1 MKIQT
6 SLQEFCQYATEANI
20 IAVVAEFSSDMDT
33 PVSLYYKLVGDDL
46 GFILESADK
55 NKYFGRYSFL
65 GTKPLASATAFKSYV
80 EVTEQNNSFK
90 IVGNPVNA
98 MKEYISKF
106 KTVNMPELP
115 PLMSGGV
122 IGYFAYDS
130 IGTWERVRG
139 FDIPEDLV
147 LGQFLLCKILVVV
160 DHLKHTSKLVCLAQI
175 QDGVDVTA
183 TYNEAVAEINNVY
196 ELLKQ
201 DFVKSKNAKQANNE
215 DLFINEITQSKDEY
229 LKNVEIA
236 KEHIAAADIFQVV
249 LAKQFRCKISKEPFA
264 FYRRLR
270 QVNPS
275 PYMFYINF
283 GKRKLVGA
291 SPEMLV
297 KIADDTVYTY
307 PIAGT
312 RPRGANDAE
321 DADLTKDL
329 LNDPKECA
337 EHAMLVDLGRND
349 VGKISVPGSVRVTKL
364 MDIELFSHVI
374 HMVSEVAGKINP
386 TYQPLDVLASCFPAG
401 TLSGAPKVRAMEIIN
416 NLEGVHRGPYGGAV
430 GYFDFCGNM
439 DMCIT
444 IRTITIDE
452 DVAIVQTGAGIVA
465 DSVPENE
472 YNEVLQKAKVMFQ
485 VIKEVEADDFTN

>member
-90 IVGNPVNA
+90 IVGNPVNG

-147 LGQFLLCKILVVV
+147 LGQFLLCKMLVVV

-175 QDGVDVTA
+175 QDGVDVTT

-236 KEHIAAADIFQVV
+236 KEHIAAGDIFQVV

-283 GKRKLVGA
+283 GNRKLVGA

-321 DADLTKDL
+321 DADLTK
-329 LNDPKECA
+329 
-337 EHAMLVDLGRND
+337 
-349 VGKISVPGSVRVTKL
+349 
-364 MDIELFSHVI
+364 
-374 HMVSEVAGKINP
+374 
-386 TYQPLDVLASCFPAG
+386 
-401 TLSGAPKVRAMEIIN
+401 
-416 NLEGVHRGPYGGAV
+416 
-430 GYFDFCGNM
+430 
-439 DMCIT
+439 
-444 IRTITIDE
+444 
-452 DVAIVQTGAGIVA
+452 
-465 DSVPENE
+465 EN
-472 YNEVLQKAKVMFQ
+472 
-485 VIKEVEADDFTN
+485 